1 MVGAA
6 VQQRYRRGLNLL
18 SCVHYSR
25 SGRRYVQNQVPP
37 IVGIATSHYH
47 VPRNTNDK
55 SHLKEKGPP
64 LMKIV
69 ALVLAGGE
77 GSRLYPLTAEH
88 AKPALQFANGYRLI
102 DFVLSN
108 LANSKISTIYV
119 LAQYKPAS
127 LIAHINTAWAAW
139 SADSQGTIKVLLPR
153 SNTLGGQFKGTADAV
168 YQYLD
173 LLQAHSPDLVAVFA
187 ADHIYRMDVRQMAAF
202 HREREAHATVAAV
215 SVPIEQAFSFGILST
230 ARDGRVRDFR
240 EKPQAPSPIPEN
252 PARAYASMGN
262 YLFEPAVLEKLL
274 KDSRRLGDTDF
285 GRDILPRVASSSR
298 VYAYDFG
305 TNRVPGVQEC
315 EERAYW
321 RDVGTL
327 AALAAAQQDAMGNRP
342 RFNLWNRRWP
352 IRGEHDAALLA
363 KLRDWKEQ
371 AMEPIVSAVGPEAG
385 SLTPAP
391 ARRGAGTDR
400 HTDER
405 LHSS

>member
-1 MVGAA
+1 
-6 VQQRYRRGLNLL
+6 
-18 SCVHYSR
+18 
-25 SGRRYVQNQVPP
+25 
-37 IVGIATSHYH
+37 
-47 VPRNTNDK
+47 
-55 SHLKEKGPP
+55 
-64 LMKIV
+64 MKIV

-88 AKPALQFANGYRLI
+88 AKPALRFANGYRII

-108 LANSKISTIYV
+108 LVNSKISTIYV

-202 HREREAHATVAAV
+202 HREHEAHATVAAV
-215 SVPIEQAFSFGILST
+215 SVPIEQASSFGIVST

-240 EKPQAPSPIPEN
+240 EKPQDPSPIPEN
-252 PARAYASMGN
+252 PERAYASMGN

-274 KDSRRLGDTDF
+274 KDSRRLGETDF
-285 GRDILPRVASSSR
+285 GRDILPRVANSSR

-305 TNRVPGVQEC
+305 TNHVPGVQEC

-327 AALAAAQQDAMGNRP
+327 AALAAAQQDTIGNRP
-342 RFNLWNRRWP
+342 RLNLWNRRWP

-391 ARRGAGTDR
+391 AWRGAGTDR